1 MRRVFVGIV
10 VVLGLASAPLAASA
24 GPVVEG
30 SVGVG
35 WQLTSSV
42 DRTPL
47 NVMVAPGWGFAG
59 LLKLELGLVANMG
72 DVQNSKFDLELR
84 PMVVI
89 SPPLFPLYLRAIF
102 AVQNFVNGPTTI
114 AYGGALGLSFG
125 LFGAGLFVEAGVLP
139 RNVKVDAITNVP
151 VVGSTSNPT
160 KDEFRWFA
168 EGRVGA
174 YYDF

>member
-1 MRRVFVGIV
+1 MRKVFVGMAVII
-10 VVLGLASAPLAASA
+10 GLAVAPLTARA

-35 WQLTSSV
+35 WQLTTSV
-42 DRTPL
+42 DRTPV

-59 LLKLELGLVANMG
+59 LLKLELGLLANMG

-89 SPPLFPLYLRAIF
+89 SPPLIPLYLRGIF
-102 AVQNFVNGPTTI
+102 AVQNFVNGPTAI
-114 AYGGALGLSFG
+114 AYGAALGVSFG
-125 LFGAGLFVEAGVLP
+125 LLGAGLFVEAGVLP
-139 RNVKVDAITNVP
+139 RNVKVDATTNAR
-151 VVGSTSNPT
+151 VVGSTSSPT
-160 KDEFRWFA
+160 KDVFRWFV
-168 EGRVGA
+168 EGRAGA